1 MENVVLPA
9 LEPPSRTSST
19 ESSGTVALPGLA
31 PRFLRKAILSLNR
44 RHPVT
49 QGVFAGLVLLV
60 ASIGSAWTCY
70 SIAARAFR
78 ETVDEGM
85 LSVARLAALHI
96 EPEAH
101 ARLFRPEQ
109 QNGPEYLAMVDPLRA
124 ITLASPRIR
133 YIYTLRPSPE
143 GLRFVL
149 DTGDPDL
156 DLGDSVV
163 DQSELGKLYDDCDPY
178 LYQAART
185 GRSYVTPE
193 AYSDDW
199 GTFFSSY
206 TPVFGGDGR
215 LECIVGVDM
224 DATDFQEVLG
234 RMRNALLVSLGVALL
249 ASSVAGTLVAIVQL
263 SKRGYLDR
271 LARSEQRYAL
281 AVNGAN
287 EGIWDWDLASDTIY
301 MSDRL
306 RRMMGVEKEDRA
318 AARLVDT
325 FFDRVH
331 PDDRERVRLG
341 IRDHLERRIPYD
353 VEYRFRD
360 ARLGER
366 WVHSRGQAVWDD
378 LGRPVRFVGSVG
390 DVTDRVR
397 LGRQLRRAARVDRL
411 TRLPNRASLLK
422 RLRRVIRS
430 KRADGGSHFALLF
443 LDFDRFKI
451 VNDSLGHDAGDEL
464 LVQIASRIRAN
475 LRTRDEVLRLSSG
488 TAARLGG
495 DEFVVLLEGLQ
506 APEDAVSVAER
517 LLVVL
522 SEPYLIKS
530 FRVVSTASIGIAP
543 GDPRYD
549 RAEDLL
555 RDADTAMYEAKSNC
569 RGSLAVFD
577 ESMRL
582 RVRRRMQLE
591 QGLRQAID
599 QDQLYLLYQPIVCLR
614 TGSVVSVE
622 ALVRWD
628 HPELGRIPPA
638 EFIPIA
644 EECGLIVP
652 LGERVL
658 DRAFEEISRPAAGRP
673 SPQVSGVSVNLARQH
688 LLLPDLATR
697 LTRAARRA
705 GINPTDVHLEITE
718 GAVMQ
723 NVDTARETLAQLQ
736 EAGFRLAIDDF
747 GTGYSS
753 LACLHQFPVELL
765 KIDRLFL
772 EGIVQSDDR
781 AAIVRT
787 ITSLAAIL
795 GFRVVAE
802 GIETAE
808 QFELMRELGCDYGQ
822 GYYLCRP
829 ARLADVPSRVPLPG
843 PSPSDRSLRI
853 SG

>member
-1 MENVVLPA
+1 MGHVVLPA

-19 ESSGTVALPGLA
+19 ELSGKVALSGRPSG
-31 PRFLRKAILSLNR
+31 FLRRATLFFDR
-44 RHPVT
+44 CHPVT
-49 QGVFAGLVLLV
+49 QGGFAGLVLLL

-78 ETVDEGM
+78 QTVDEGM

-101 ARLFRPEQ
+101 ARLLLPKQ
-109 QNGPEYLAMVDPLRA
+109 QNGPEYLALIDPLRR
-124 ITLASPRIR
+124 ITSAGRRIR

-149 DTGDPDL
+149 DTGDPNL
-156 DLGDSVV
+156 SIGNSIL
-163 DQSELGKLYDDCDPY
+163 DQSELGKLYEDCDPY
-178 LYQAART
+178 LYQAVRT
-185 GRSYVTPE
+185 GQSYVTPK

-199 GTFFSSY
+199 GTFFSAY
-206 TPVFGGDGR
+206 MPVLGEDGR

-224 DATDFQEVLG
+224 DASDFQEVLG
-234 RMRNALLVSLGVALL
+234 RMRNALLLSFGVALI
-249 ASSVAGTLVAIVQL
+249 ASSVAGTLVAIIQL
-263 SKRGYLDR
+263 SKRGYVDR

-287 EGIWDWDLASDTIY
+287 EGIWDWDLASNTLY
-301 MSDRL
+301 LSNRL
-306 RRMMGVEKEDRA
+306 RSMIGVPKEDREA
-318 AARLVDT
+318 SSLTDA

-331 PDDRERVRLG
+331 PDDRERVQMG

-378 LGRPVRFVGSVG
+378 EGRPVRFVGSVG

-397 LGRQLRRAARVDRL
+397 LSQQLRRAARVDRL
-411 TRLPNRASLLK
+411 TRLPNRASLLR
-422 RLRRVIRS
+422 RLRRVIRAH
-430 KRADGGSHFALLF
+430 KADRGGHFALLF

-464 LVQIASRIRAN
+464 LVRIASRIRAN
-475 LRTRDEVLRLSSG
+475 LRTSDEVLCLPVG

-522 SEPYLIKS
+522 SEPYHIKS
-530 FRVVSTASIGIAP
+530 FRVVSTASIGIAL
-543 GDPRYD
+543 GDSRYD

-555 RDADTAMYEAKSNC
+555 RDADTAMYEAKTNC

-628 HPELGRIPPA
+628 HPELGRISPV

-658 DRAFEEISRPAAGRP
+658 DRAFDQISRPAAGRLS
-673 SPQVSGVSVNLARQH
+673 SPISGVSINLARQH

-697 LTRAARRA
+697 LTQAAHQA
-705 GINPTDVHLEITE
+705 GIDPTDVHLEITE

-723 NVDTARETLAQLQ
+723 NVDTARETLSQLQ
-736 EAGFRLAIDDF
+736 KAGFRLAIDDF

-753 LACLHQFPVELL
+753 LACLHQFPFELL

-808 QFELMRELGCDYGQ
+808 QMELMRELGCDYGQ
-822 GYYLCRP
+822 GYYFCRP
-829 ARLADVPSRVPLPG
+829 VRLSDVPCRVPLP
-843 PSPSDRSLRI
+843 PERSLRI